1 MNRKMAA
8 YHGLRVEQGA
18 ALMVALVILTMISV
32 IGVASLK
39 ESVMQSRIAANTNAN
54 SIAFQA
60 ADTAI
65 ESAIAEIQSHAPRV
79 EGQPRIMEQL
89 AKSNE
94 VYRCVGAGVPP
105 DECEPLQGPGNVC
118 ARSVTTHT
126 NIPDRP
132 VTGSS
137 TDTIVWRF
145 YLVSGTSSVGADAL
159 AMVSHEQ
166 EIARREIAANGD
178 VYEERNIAARS
189 ALP

>member
-1 MNRKMAA
+1 MSNRLRIS
-8 YHGLRVEQGA
+8 HGLRVEQGA

-39 ESVMQSRIAANTNAN
+39 ESVMQSRIATLTNA
-54 SIAFQA
+54 SGIAFQA
-60 ADTAI
+60 ADTAV
-65 ESAIAEIQSHAPRV
+65 ESAIAEIQSHTPSV

-105 DECEPLQGPGNVC
+105 DGCTPLQGQGNVR
-118 ARSVTTHT
+118 AYSVTMPKK
-126 NIPDRP
+126 IPDRP

-145 YLVSGTSSVGADAL
+145 YSVIGTGAVGADAL

-166 EIARREIAANGD
+166 EIARREIAANDD